1 MPTRP
6 GWAVLIGSLAAL
18 AAGRLFGIFELY
30 LVATCGIALLLAA
43 LVIVRRTRA
52 RLDVDRRLQPPRVHA
67 GSPSRVVLE
76 VTNRGNRR
84 SPLLTL
90 RDPVGQ
96 GRSASVIVA
105 PLPTGTSVTATYRL
119 PTDRRGILQVGPLG
133 VEVSDPFGL
142 AAARTEA
149 APVVELTIWPAVDD
163 VPSLPHTMGDDP
175 HGGADHPNTLSAGGE
190 DFYGLRPYVVGD
202 DLRRVH
208 WKATARHDELMVRQD
223 ELPWQGRATV
233 LLDTRASAYDEASF
247 ERAVSAA
254 ASIATACARR
264 RFLLRLL
271 TASGDDTG
279 YGAGAAHVEH
289 ILERLATIELD
300 TAAGLDG
307 PVSALRRGAGSG
319 AFAALVGAA
328 APGDLDALARLRR
341 SFPASAVVAFR
352 AATGPQS
359 RGPSPPGVAVVDEH
373 HPFPTVW
380 ASAITGRRRIPA

>member
-30 LVATCGIALLLAA
+30 LVATCGLVLLITA
-43 LVIVRRTRA
+43 VTVVRRTRA

-67 GSPSRVVLE
+67 GSPSRVVLD
-76 VTNRGNRR
+76 VTNRGARR

-90 RDPVGQ
+90 RDPVGA
-96 GRSASVIVA
+96 GRSASVVVA
-105 PLPTGTSVTATYRL
+105 PLAPGTSVTATYRL
-119 PTDRRGILQVGPLG
+119 PTERRGILRVGPLG
-133 VEVSDPFGL
+133 VEVTDPFGL

-149 APVVELTIWPAVDD
+149 APIVELTIWPAIDD
-163 VPSLPHTMGDDP
+163 VPPLPHTIGDDP
-175 HGGADHPNTLSAGGE
+175 HGGADHPNTLSTGGE

-233 LLDTRASAYDEASF
+233 LLDTRAGAYDEASF

-279 YGAGAAHVEH
+279 YGAGTAHVEH
-289 ILERLATIELD
+289 ILERLATVERD
-300 TAAGLDG
+300 PTAGLDG

-328 APGDLDALARLRR
+328 GPGDLDALARLRR
-341 SFPASAVVAFR
+341 SFPASAVVVFR
-352 AATGPQS
+352 AAAGATPG
-359 RGPSPPGVAVVDEH
+359 GVAVVDEH
-373 HPFPTVW
+373 HPFAEVW
-380 ASAITGRRRIPA
+380 SSAISGRRRLPA